1 MKSRSPDLMRL
12 WPSLLPLAL
21 LSCAPRPH
29 PAPAPPAPVVAPP
42 PPQPVRVLDWR
53 EWPTAAG
60 RWQYMP
66 APASTVARYVD
77 GQTAH
82 FVILCDRATRR
93 VTLMRAGTT
102 AELTIIAT
110 TRTARFPAGH
120 VDHPGGAMSGV
131 ILNVDDAFLD
141 VIAFSRGKFAVTS
154 PDLPDLV
161 LPAWAEPARV
171 IEDCRK

>member
-1 MKSRSPDLMRL
+1 MS
-12 WPSLLPLAL
+12 
-21 LSCAPRPH
+21 
-29 PAPAPPAPVVAPP
+29 
-42 PPQPVRVLDWR
+42 
-53 EWPTAAG
+53 AG
-60 RWQYMP
+60 
-66 APASTVARYVD
+66 ASTMARYAD
-77 GQTAH
+77 GQAPH

-120 VDHPGGAMSGV
+120 VDHSSDAMSGV
-131 ILNVDDAFLD
+131 ILSANDIFLD

-154 PDLPDLV
+154 PNLPDLV